1 MNDNPH
7 KAIQFLIDTAPLYSK
22 AKATRMY
29 LEEFRKSRKAQLM
42 SQAGTEVLGK
52 QETYAYAHADYI
64 QILEGIREAVELEE
78 RYRWLMTAAQ
88 TRIEV
93 YRTEQYSA
101 RHEIKNPHTTTHL
114 GFTLMSFYTVLARH
128 TDQGFPYCT
137 NNQVSS

>member
-1 MNDNPH
+1 MNEPT
-7 KAIQFLIDTAPLYSK
+7 KAIQFLIDTAEPYSK

-52 QETYAYAHADYI
+52 QETYAYAHPDYI

-101 RHEIKNPHTTTHL
+101 RHEIKAT
-114 GFTLMSFYTVLARH
+114 
-128 TDQGFPYCT
+128 Q
-137 NNQVSS
+137 